1 MEYIHDGMTMRDWLI
16 LTMYKIDTNFASL
29 KLKWDE
35 LEDEQFSNHKSHKAN
50 FHAWFEKYKAEDFQQ
65 STLYISSWFR
75 IASYSFLMTVNL

>member
-35 LEDEQFSNHKSHKAN
+35 LEDDQFSNHKSHKAK
-50 FHAWFEKYKAEDFQQ
+50 FPC
-65 STLYISSWFR
+65 
-75 IASYSFLMTVNL
+75 MV